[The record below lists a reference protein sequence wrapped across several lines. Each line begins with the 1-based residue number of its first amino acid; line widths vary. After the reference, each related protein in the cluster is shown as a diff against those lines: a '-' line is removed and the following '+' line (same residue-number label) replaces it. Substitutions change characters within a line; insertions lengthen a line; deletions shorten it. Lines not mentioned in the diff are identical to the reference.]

1 MIWVVIRANTK
12 KISRCARGRGCRAR
26 ERAWITLCDVAYCCC
41 VFDVAAVIL
50 LLLLD
55 VVAGFPTFGFMIF
68 AIAKQ
73 QIFVLIFFAAPTR
86 QFQNC
91 VIYVDL
97 DNVVCIHVFTS
108 FPICRFSALD
118 LDIHT
123 FLPLVLLSLLR
134 SVSLSLSHCRTARL
148 LTVSVYN
155 VNWKCKIIFWPHI

>member
-1 MIWVVIRANTK
+1 MLLLFSDFRFYD
-12 KISRCARGRGCRAR
+12 
-26 ERAWITLCDVAYCCC
+26 LCDSETTDFC
-41 VFDVAAVIL
+41 FD
-50 LLLLD
+50 
-55 VVAGFPTFGFMIF
+55 
-68 AIAKQ
+68 
-73 QIFVLIFFAAPTR
+73 FFAAPTR

-91 VIYVDL
+91 VIYVVL

-118 LDIHT
+118 LNIHT

-155 VNWKCKIIFWPHI
+155 VN